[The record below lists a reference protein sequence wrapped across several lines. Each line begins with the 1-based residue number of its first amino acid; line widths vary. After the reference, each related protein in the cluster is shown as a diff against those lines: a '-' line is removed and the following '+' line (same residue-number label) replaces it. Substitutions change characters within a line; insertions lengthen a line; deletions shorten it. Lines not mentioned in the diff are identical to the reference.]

1 MLKNA
6 RKQKILDLVNQKGY
20 VTLELLAQALDTSES
35 TVRRDLTELD
45 TSHQLKRVHGGAESL
60 LNLRY
65 EEGVAEKSV
74 KNVQAKQIIAQRA
87 VSQLNNGD
95 VIFMDAGTTVAMMT
109 DYLSEVDNITV
120 VTNSVHT
127 ASTLMDKKIKTIIIG
142 GAIKPT
148 TEAVTG
154 NFAIQQLVT
163 FNFSKA
169 FIGVDGFHVDTGF
182 TNRNMMRADVANT
195 ILAKG
200 QENIIITDSSKFG
213 RVHPGSIG
221 PLGKI
226 THVITDNGIPEQDAA
241 WLTARHLGLML
252 VHR

>member
-6 RKQKILDLVNQKGY
+6 RKQKILDIVNPKGS
-20 VTLELLAQALDTSES
+20 VPLELSAQALDTSDS
-35 TVRRDLTELD
+35 TVIRDLTELA

-169 FIGVDGFHVDTGF
+169 FIG
-182 TNRNMMRADVANT
+182 A
-195 ILAKG
+195 
-200 QENIIITDSSKFG
+200 
-213 RVHPGSIG
+213 
-221 PLGKI
+221 
-226 THVITDNGIPEQDAA
+226 NGISRDGGITTPDEEEA
-241 WLTARHLGLML
+241 TIKRL
-252 VHR
+252 VLRQAKKNIS